1 MLGKRKIKKQCDDV
15 KVKIMKIKRPLKSLG
30 GLGKYPLFPPLSG
43 PVHPLE
49 PKGNIKCAEVSG
61 TRYSHWYSPC
71 NCVVNLKEKF

>member
-1 MLGKRKIKKQCDDV
+1 
-15 KVKIMKIKRPLKSLG
+15 MKIKRPLKSLG
-30 GLGKYPLFPPLSG
+30 GLGKYPLFPHLLVG
-43 PVHPLE
+43 LHVHPLE